1 VAGPP
6 LPGDEGDEDEEGDE
20 DDEPTGAEGA
30 AVGDGAEGTVGG
42 SDAEGADEAA
52 ADWRG
57 VRVVARRAT
66 VGWLAACW
74 AAACCA
80 LRAASPAFSLARSV
94 WVSIGPTATTSS
106 MRRTRATS
114 PRRPPTMPP
123 GLQVP
128 SFGTSRAARGRLRS
142 GRRRMAT
149 GRAGAS
155 QAGVAAAAGGDEE
168 APVSAGVRR
177 TWPAAGSAAETAES
191 AVGSAAT
198 GVHQRGG
205 AELPARP
212 CGPGP
217 ISARRTSTGREVAAA
232 KRVTD
237 EARLPILLG
246 SGLPSGGPG
255 SRIRRTTSRP
265 SRRSAGAVVS
275 AGVLVMTP
283 A

>member
-1 VAGPP
+1 VPDGT
-6 LPGDEGDEDEEGDE
+6 E
-20 DDEPTGAEGA
+20 A
-30 AVGDGAEGTVGG
+30 AVEG
-42 SDAEGADEAA
+42 SDAEGVDGAV

-66 VGWLAACW
+66 VGWLVAWW

-80 LRAASPAFSLARSV
+80 VRAASPAFSLARSV

-106 MRRTRATS
+106 RRRTLATS

-123 GLQVP
+123 GVQVA

-155 QAGVAAAAGGDEE
+155 HAGVATPAAG
-168 APVSAGVRR
+168 AAGVRR
-177 TWPAAGSAAETAES
+177 TSPAAGSPAGTGES
-191 AVGSAAT
+191 ASAAT

-205 AELPARP
+205 AELPASP

-246 SGLPSGGPG
+246 RGLPSGGPG

-265 SRRSAGAVVS
+265 SRRSAGAVES
-275 AGVLVMTP
+275 AGVVVMRP
-283 A
+283 V

>member
-1 VAGPP
+1 MESVADAP
-6 LPGDEGDEDEEGDE
+6 LPGA
-20 DDEPTGAEGA
+20 EPEGA
-30 AVGDGAEGTVGG
+30 TVPDEAVGAVEG
-42 SDAEGADEAA
+42 SDAEGADEAV

-66 VGWLAACW
+66 VGWLVACW

-80 LRAASPAFSLARSV
+80 LRAASPALSLARSV

-106 MRRTRATS
+106 RRRTRATS

-123 GLQVP
+123 GVQVA

-155 QAGVAAAAGGDEE
+155 QAGVAAGDDV
-168 APVSAGVRR
+168 AAGVRR
-177 TWPAAGSAAETAES
+177 TGPAAGSASGAGES
-191 AVGSAAT
+191 ASEDAT

-217 ISARRTSTGREVAAA
+217 INARRTSTGREVAAA

-237 EARLPILLG
+237 EARLPIRLG
-246 SGLPSGGPG
+246 SGMPSGGPG

-265 SRRSAGAVVS
+265 SRRSAGAVWS
-275 AGVLVMTP
+275 AGVVVMRP